1 MLCYFFIN
9 FDKIGKSFAKCFTF
23 FGEICY
29 IKVRNDYEF
38 MNFSKQRESIINVL
52 QSNFE
57 HPTAYRVYELVKQV
71 EPTIS
76 KSTVYRNLEQLVG
89 TGLVRKIS
97 TGDNF
102 EHYDIE
108 RNDGHSHLAC
118 KSCGNIFDIDL
129 NMDTILNSIKNQTEF
144 SACNEILVM
153 GICKECDKE
162 I

>member
-1 MLCYFFIN
+1 MVDFFTN

-52 QSNFE
+52 QCNYE

-89 TGLVRKIS
+89 AGLVRKIS
-97 TGDNF
+97 TGGNF
-102 EHYDIE
+102 EHYDIV
-108 RNDGHSHLAC
+108 RDSHSHLVC
-118 KSCGNIFDIDL
+118 KCCGNIFDIDL
-129 NMDTILNSIKNQTEF
+129 NIDNILNSIKNQTNF
-144 SACNEILVM
+144 SAYKEVLVM
-153 GICKECDKE
+153 GMCKNCDKE
-162 I
+162 K